1 MFSPSDLEIVWM
13 TSKKIGHLFYTRS
26 SFVHHFKSIGEFK
39 LMLHSGHDQFGSKS
53 AVYFPMRPWN
63 LMDDHGKYFGTFS
76 ILSQAVCGHV
86 ELVSKSTIF
95 VLCDFEIW
103 QMTLKGYR
111 APLHTTSNFVHHF
124 QAIDEFKLE
133 LQFKIEDF
141 LVPCDL

>member
-1 MFSPSDLEIVWM
+1 M
-13 TSKKIGHLFYTRS
+13 TMENISAPFLYYL
-26 SFVHHFKSIGEFK
+26 K
-39 LMLHSGHDQFGSKS
+39 LYADMLNS
-53 AVYFPMRPWN
+53 
-63 LMDDHGKYFGTFS
+63 
-76 ILSQAVCGHV
+76 
-86 ELVSKSTIF
+86 SKSTIF